1 MYNQTAY
8 FPYMN
13 YDQQLERQFPS
24 LPESPFPGPSALP
37 SLPGSQFPGSS
48 GLPSI
53 PGPQFPGPP
62 GLPNLPGPQ
71 FPGSSG
77 LPGSQIPQAPTAPPP
92 PFIPQ
97 QAAATPF
104 AVDPGAI
111 RLCLFRNTF
120 IWLSNG
126 EGFWFYPIFVGPRSV
141 AGFRWNGRFWTI
153 FGIDTRHII
162 SFTCF

>member
-1 MYNQTAY
+1 MYNQTVCSY
-8 FPYMN
+8 IN

-24 LPESPFPGPSALP
+24 LPVPS
-37 SLPGSQFPGSS
+37 
-48 GLPSI
+48 
-53 PGPQFPGPP
+53 FPGPP
-62 GLPNLPGPQ
+62 G
-71 FPGSSG
+71 FPGSPGLPG

-141 AGFRWNGRFWTI
+141 AGFRWTGRFWVI
-153 FGIDTRHII
+153 FGIDTRRII

>member
-1 MYNQTAY
+1 MYNQPVY
-8 FPYMN
+8 SYIV
-13 YDQQLERQFPS
+13 YDQQLDRQFPS
-24 LPESPFPGPSALP
+24 LPVPSFPGLPGPGLP
-37 SLPGSQFPGSS
+37 SLPGPG
-48 GLPSI
+48 
-53 PGPQFPGPP
+53 FPGP
-62 GLPNLPGPQ
+62 GLPGPDFTGPSG
-71 FPGSSG
+71 FPG

-97 QAAATPF
+97 QAAASPF

-120 IWLSNG
+120 IWLNNG

-141 AGFRWNGRFWTI
+141 AGFRWNGFSWMI
-153 FGIDTRHII
+153 FGIDTRRIL

>member
-1 MYNQTAY
+1 MYYQTGY
-8 FPYMN
+8 SPYMN

-24 LPESPFPGPSALP
+24 LPESPFPGPSGLP
-37 SLPGSQFPGSS
+37 SLPGSQFPGSP
-48 GLPSI
+48 GVPSI

-62 GLPNLPGPQ
+62 GLPGPQ
-71 FPGSSG
+71 FPGSPG

-97 QAAATPF
+97 QAVATPF

>member
-1 MYNQTAY
+1 MYNQTVY
-8 FPYMN
+8 SYIN

-24 LPESPFPGPSALP
+24 LPVPS
-37 SLPGSQFPGSS
+37 FPGSS
-48 GLPSI
+48 GLPSL
-53 PGPQFPGPP
+53 PGPGFPGPS
-62 GLPNLPGPQ
+62 GLP
-71 FPGSSG
+71 G

-97 QAAATPF
+97 QASASPF

-120 IWLSNG
+120 IWLNNG
-126 EGFWFYPIFVGPRSV
+126 EGFWFYPVFVGPRSV
-141 AGFRWNGRFWTI
+141 AGFRWNGWSWMI
-153 FGIDTRHII
+153 FGIDTRRII

>member
-1 MYNQTAY
+1 MYNQTVY
-8 FPYMN
+8 SYIN

-24 LPESPFPGPSALP
+24 LPVPSFPG
-37 SLPGSQFPGSS
+37 QS
-48 GLPSI
+48 GLP
-53 PGPQFPGPP
+53 G
-62 GLPNLPGPQ
+62 LPGPEFAGPSG
-71 FPGSSG
+71 FPG

-97 QAAATPF
+97 QAVASPF

-126 EGFWFYPIFVGPRSV
+126 ERFWFYPIFVGPRSV
-141 AGFRWNGRFWTI
+141 AGFRWNGISWMI
-153 FGIDTRHII
+153 FGVDTRRII
-162 SFTCF
+162 SFTCY

>member
-1 MYNQTAY
+1 MYNQPVY
-8 FPYMN
+8 SPYMN
-13 YDQQLERQFPS
+13 FDRQLERQFT
-24 LPESPFPGPSALP
+24 
-37 SLPGSQFPGSS
+37 SLPGSQFPGPP
-48 GLPSI
+48 GLPSL

-62 GLPNLPGPQ
+62 GLPSLPGPQ
-71 FPGSSG
+71 FPGFQG
-77 LPGSQIPQAPTAPPP
+77 FPGAQAPTAPPP
-92 PFIPQ
+92 SFIPQ
-97 QAAATPF
+97 QAVATPF

>member
-1 MYNQTAY
+1 MYNLTEY
-8 FPYMN
+8 SYIN

-24 LPESPFPGPSALP
+24 LPVPSFPGPPSLP
-37 SLPGSQFPGSS
+37 SLPGFPGQP
-48 GLPSI
+48 GL
-53 PGPQFPGPP
+53 PGPP
-62 GLPNLPGPQ
+62 GSP
-71 FPGSSG
+71 G
-77 LPGSQIPQAPTAPPP
+77 LPGSQFPQAPTAPPP
-92 PFIPQ
+92 AFIPQ

-104 AVDPGAI
+104 AVDPGGI

-120 IWLSNG
+120 IWLING

-153 FGIDTRHII
+153 FGIDTRRII

>member
-1 MYNQTAY
+1 MYNQTVY
-8 FPYMN
+8 SYIN

-24 LPESPFPGPSALP
+24 LPLPPFPGPGGLPGLPGPDFGGPVGLP
-37 SLPGSQFPGSS
+37 SLPGPDFGGPG
-48 GLPSI
+48 GLPS
-53 PGPQFPGPP
+53 
-62 GLPNLPGPQ
+62 LP
-71 FPGSSG
+71 G

-92 PFIPQ
+92 SFIPQ
-97 QAAATPF
+97 QVAATPF

-141 AGFRWNGRFWTI
+141 AGFRWNGWSWMI
-153 FGIDTRHII
+153 FGIDTRRII
-162 SFTCF
+162 SFSCF

>member
-1 MYNQTAY
+1 MYNQTVY
-8 FPYMN
+8 SYIN

-24 LPESPFPGPSALP
+24 LPGPGFPGPS
-37 SLPGSQFPGSS
+37 
-48 GLPSI
+48 GLP
-53 PGPQFPGPP
+53 
-62 GLPNLPGPQ
+62 
-71 FPGSSG
+71 G

-97 QAAATPF
+97 QASASPF

-120 IWLSNG
+120 IWLNNG
-126 EGFWFYPIFVGPRSV
+126 EGFWFYPVFVGPRSV
-141 AGFRWNGRFWTI
+141 AGFRWNGWSWMI
-153 FGIDTRHII
+153 FGIDTRRII